1 MYQHHFGFKER
12 PFRLVPDPAYLFM
25 GGSHREAMAY
35 LSYAVRSGDGF
46 ATVIG
51 EVGCGKTTLCRAFL
65 QQLDPGVN
73 SAYIF
78 NPPVDPLDLMRSVN
92 RDFGLE
98 KGGDRLQDLVE
109 ELNRFLIREKAAG
122 RTALLMID
130 EAQRL
135 DRTVLEQIRLLSNL
149 ETTRSKLLLI
159 ILAGQPELEAT
170 LAAWELRQL
179 RQRITVSCRLNSLTA
194 VETGAYIRHRLALA
208 AAGAPV
214 AFTAA
219 AVRVIFAFS
228 KGIPRLINLG
238 CDRAL
243 ICAYASGAGRVD
255 RGTARRAV
263 RELQTDAPVRSSRPW
278 PSPVLLTALLAA
290 LLALGLNLKV
300 NLPAARN
307 VVRLSEVSW
316 TPASAPAALQ
326 KTVSAATATHQVPW
340 AMDRQQA
347 LEALLALWNLAA
359 PAPDRSPADDP
370 SFLDAYCEALGLAV
384 YAVDDLSM
392 VERLNLPAILV
403 LDRIEGR
410 YGVLCTVQADRYL
423 LAGAGGGRHPLSH
436 DGLQSVWTG
445 RAYVLWRDYYALTG
459 RIPGD
464 AGAESVLNLKM
475 MLRELGYTQIDRR
488 AGFDDATRS
497 AVVDFQMRVGL
508 PADGVVGPQTKIALY
523 NTRPEL
529 AIPLLRPLAPIQRA
543 VPREAT

>member
-1 MYQHHFGFKER
+1 MYQHHFGLKER

-25 GGSHREAMAY
+25 GGSQREAMAH
-35 LSYAVRSGDGF
+35 LAYAVQSGDGF
-46 ATVIG
+46 ATLIG

-65 QQLDPGVN
+65 EQLDPGVN

-78 NPPVDPLDLMRSVN
+78 NPPADPLDLMRSVN

-98 KGGDRLQDLVE
+98 KGGERLQDLVE
-109 ELNRFLIREKAAG
+109 ELNRFLIGEKAAG

-135 DRTVLEQIRLLSNL
+135 DRAVLEQIRLLSNL

-170 LAAWELRQL
+170 LAAHELRQL
-179 RQRITVSCRLNSLTA
+179 RQRITVSCRLKPLTA
-194 VETGAYIRHRLALA
+194 AETGAYIRHRLALA
-208 AAGAPV
+208 AAGVPV

-219 AVRVIFAFS
+219 ALRVIFAFS
-228 KGIPRLINLG
+228 KGIPRRINLG

-255 RGTARRAV
+255 RAMARRAV

-300 NLPAARN
+300 NRPAERNLARLSVASRTPAA
-307 VVRLSEVSW
+307 
-316 TPASAPAALQ
+316 APATLQ
-326 KTVSAATATHQVPW
+326 ETAAAASVIHQDPW
-340 AMDRQQA
+340 ALDRRQA

-359 PAPDRSPADDP
+359 VVPDRSPADDP
-370 SFLDAYCEALGLAV
+370 SFLEAYCEPLGLAV
-384 YAVDDLSM
+384 YPVDDLPM

-403 LDRIEGR
+403 LDRSEDR
-410 YGVLCTVQADRYL
+410 YGVLCSVQADRYL
-423 LAGAGGGRHPLSH
+423 LAGARGERHPLTH
-436 DGLQSVWTG
+436 DGLQSTWTG
-445 RAYVLWRDYYALTG
+445 KAYVLWRDYYALSG
-459 RIPGD
+459 RIPGE
-464 AGAESVLNLKM
+464 AGAAAVLNLKT
-475 MLRELGYTQIDRR
+475 MLRELGYTDIDRR
-488 AGFDDATRS
+488 AGFDDATRR
-497 AVVDFQMRVGL
+497 AVVDFQTRVGL